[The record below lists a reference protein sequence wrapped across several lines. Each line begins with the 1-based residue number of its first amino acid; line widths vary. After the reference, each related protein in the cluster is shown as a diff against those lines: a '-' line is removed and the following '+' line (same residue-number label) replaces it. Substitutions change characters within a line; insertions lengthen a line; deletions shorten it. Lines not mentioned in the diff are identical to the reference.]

1 MCETYWQIVGVVAL
15 LGERRFGAR
24 VRKVCGEAMGPTCV
38 HKRPAGAPDQNT
50 QVDAER
56 VEFVVAL
63 GDDVEQACAL
73 IGDRRGRTRAI
84 LMGIDAGIGK
94 ERCRLMPAR
103 VGEQLRTTA
112 A

>member
-1 MCETYWQIVGVVAL
+1 MRETYRQIVGVVAL

-24 VRKVCGEAMGPTCV
+24 VRKVRSEAFASICV

-63 GDDVEQACAL
+63 GDDVEQACAS
-73 IGDRRGRTRAI
+73 IGAVA
-84 LMGIDAGIGK
+84 L
-94 ERCRLMPAR
+94 EPS
-103 VGEQLRTTA
+103 
-112 A
+112 